1 MTLPHS
7 HKPRVAKTLIYPHF
21 KPTARCA
28 LFLGIC
34 LVGQGSESRSEG
46 PRPGEVRALRA
57 KIHDGISRELTEH
70 WYPATID
77 REHGGFRQNMARDWS
92 LRPDLD
98 KFIVY
103 QARMTWTA
111 AAFALDS
118 PERRDEFAAYAR
130 WGVECLDRT
139 IRDRDFGGFHWSVGL
154 DGQVDPKL
162 GTEKHVYGTAFVL
175 YAASKAFEATHD
187 PKALQVARDAFDWLE
202 TKAHDPKDGG
212 YFEALTREGVPI
224 TTWDAAR
231 PTSQRTDRIGVY
243 YGFKTM
249 NSHIHL
255 LEAIAEF
262 YRVEPTPPVRARLEE
277 VLAIVRDKIA
287 AAPGA
292 LNLYLSA
299 DWHAAPAHD
308 SFGHDVETAYL
319 LVEASEILGRPDDP
333 ATWTV
338 ARSLIDHALD
348 WGWDAKDGGFYD
360 KGDVFNGKPY
370 DTTKVWWTQ
379 AEGLNALLV
388 FHQKYGRET
397 DRYWDAFR
405 LQWEFIDRHL
415 IDPVHGGW
423 FYETTIDGTLIGDGS
438 KASPWKVNYHTGRA
452 MLNVSRLLGEIDKAA
467 GPITAP

>member
-1 MTLPHS
+1 M
-7 HKPRVAKTLIYPHF
+7 
-21 KPTARCA
+21 
-28 LFLGIC
+28 
-34 LVGQGSESRSEG
+34 
-46 PRPGEVRALRA
+46 LRA
-57 KIHDGISRELTEH
+57 KILDGISRELTEH
-70 WYPATID
+70 WYPAAID
-77 REHGGFRQNMARDWS
+77 REHGGFHQNMARDW
-92 LRPDLD
+92 LLKPDSD

-111 AAFALDS
+111 SAFALES
-118 PERRDEFAAYAR
+118 PDRRDEFVGYAR
-130 WGVECLDRT
+130 WGVECLDK
-139 IRDRDFGGFHWSVGL
+139 ILRDRQFGGFHWSVGL
-154 DGQVDPKL
+154 DGRVDPKL

-175 YAASKAFEATHD
+175 YAASKAYEATHD
-187 PKALQVARDAFDWLE
+187 PRALQVARDAFDWLE

-224 TTWDAAR
+224 TAWDPTR
-231 PTSQRTDRIGVY
+231 PVSQRTDRIGIY

-255 LEAIAEF
+255 LEAVAEF
-262 YRVEPTPPVRARLEE
+262 YRVEPTQPVRVRLEE
-277 VLAIVRDKIA
+277 LLAIVRDKIA
-287 AAPGA
+287 ASPGA

-299 DWHAAPAHD
+299 NWRPAPAHD

-319 LVEASEILGRPDDP
+319 LIEASEALGRPNDP

-348 WGWDAKDGGFYD
+348 WGWDGANGGFYD
-360 KGDVFNGKPY
+360 KGDVFNGKPH

-388 FHQKYGRET
+388 FHHKYGRET

-423 FYETTIDGTLIGDGS
+423 FYETSIDGTLIGDGS

-452 MLNVSRLLGEIDKAA
+452 MLNVAKLLGEIDKA
-467 GPITAP
+467 PNPVKAP